1 MKPRP
6 PEGSPLL
13 SAPVGPTMLRMA
25 APMVL
30 GMASVVLFNVV
41 DTYFVGQLGA
51 LELAAMS
58 FTFPP
63 VFVIMSLSMG
73 LSVATTS
80 VISRAIGSG
89 DRQQVRRLTTHALA
103 LANTVVALFC
113 LAGLL
118 TIDPLFRALGAGDD
132 VLPLI
137 RQYMVPWY
145 IGVGFLVI
153 PMVGN
158 GAIRATGDTRTP
170 SYLMM
175 LAGGL
180 NMVLDP
186 VLIFGLGPLPRL
198 ELQGAALATVIAR
211 SMTFFAALWILS
223 VRERMLDL
231 SLPSPAQLWDSW
243 RRVLHIGGPATGAKL
258 LVPLSTGVLT
268 RMVSGYG
275 PHAVAGFGV
284 GQRME
289 SLVLIGVG
297 ALSAAATPL
306 VGQNFGAGNCER
318 VKETLAFGVKV
329 ALIWGAGVAAL
340 LALAAVPLASAFND
354 QPEVVAAAVSY
365 MWIVPVSYS
374 AYGVALLV
382 IEVFNAVNRPLR
394 AVAIIGVRLFV
405 LAIPMAWAGSLVWGT
420 PGVFAGISASN
431 VLVGLLASLL
441 AWRLFSRF
449 ESDADASL
457 KAAPG

>member
-1 MKPRP
+1 M
-6 PEGSPLL
+6 LT
-13 SAPVGPTMLRMA
+13 APVGPTMLRLA

-58 FTFPP
+58 FTFPV
-63 VFVIMSLSMG
+63 VFVIMSLSLG

-80 VISRAIGSG
+80 VISQAIGSG
-89 DRQQVRRLTTHALA
+89 DRRQVRRLTTHALA
-103 LANTVVALFC
+103 LANVLVILFC
-113 LAGLL
+113 VAGLL
-118 TIDPLFRALGAGDD
+118 TIEPLFRVLGAGEEI
-132 VLPLI
+132 LPLI

-158 GAIRATGDTRTP
+158 GAIRATGDTKTP

-180 NMVLDP
+180 NIILDP
-186 VLIFGLGPLPRL
+186 LLIFGLGPLPRL

-211 SMTFFAALWILS
+211 SLTFFAALWILTA
-223 VRERMLDL
+223 RERMLDL
-231 SLPSPAQLWDSW
+231 RLPKLAQLWDSW
-243 RRVLHIGGPATGAKL
+243 RRVLYIGGPAAGAKL

-268 RMVSGYG
+268 RMVAGYG

-284 GQRME
+284 GQRLE

-297 ALSAAATPL
+297 ALAAAAMPMA
-306 VGQNFGAGNCER
+306 GQNYGAGNCRR
-318 VKETLAFGVKV
+318 VTAVLLFGIKV
-329 ALIWGAGVAAL
+329 ALIWGVAVAL
-340 LALAAVPLASAFND
+340 LLLFAAGPLTRIFND
-354 QPEVVAAAVSY
+354 QPEVVSTAKSFL
-365 MWIVPVSYS
+365 WIVPLSYGAHGVSM
-374 AYGVALLV
+374 LV

-394 AVAIIGVRLFV
+394 AVVIIAVRLFV
-405 LAIPMAWAGSLVWGT
+405 LAIPLAWVGSELWGIT
-420 PGVFAGISASN
+420 GIFAGISVAN
-431 VLVGLLASLL
+431 FLACVVAGLL
-441 AWRLFSRF
+441 AWRIFSRF
-449 ESDADASL
+449 EPRGDDAL
-457 KAAPG
+457 EAAPAATRS